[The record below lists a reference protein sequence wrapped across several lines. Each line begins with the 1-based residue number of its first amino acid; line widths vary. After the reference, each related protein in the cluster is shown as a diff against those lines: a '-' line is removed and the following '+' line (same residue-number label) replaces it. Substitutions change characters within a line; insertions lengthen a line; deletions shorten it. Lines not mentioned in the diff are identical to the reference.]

1 MIYPKIKLISLN
13 YLMKQIIL
21 SLGESGLVS
30 KELLLSADTVIGGDP
45 GCHEKFPSINQPDI
59 GLAGRGVPKELLRRI
74 LAKPK
79 DGVCQKL
86 MIIVIACP
94 TDARRAR
101 SESTKPQRDSYGTIS

>member
-1 MIYPKIKLISLN
+1 
-13 YLMKQIIL
+13 MKQIIL

-30 KELLLSADTVIGGDP
+30 
-45 GCHEKFPSINQPDI
+45 
-59 GLAGRGVPKELLRRI
+59 KELLRRI

-86 MIIVIACP
+86 MIIVIA
-94 TDARRAR
+94 R

>member
-1 MIYPKIKLISLN
+1 
-13 YLMKQIIL
+13 MKQIIL

-30 KELLLSADTVIGGDP
+30 
-45 GCHEKFPSINQPDI
+45 
-59 GLAGRGVPKELLRRI
+59 KELLRRI